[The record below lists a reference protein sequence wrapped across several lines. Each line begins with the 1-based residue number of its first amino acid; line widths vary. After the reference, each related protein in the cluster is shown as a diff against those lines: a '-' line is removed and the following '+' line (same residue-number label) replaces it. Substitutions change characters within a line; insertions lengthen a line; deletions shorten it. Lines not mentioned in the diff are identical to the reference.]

1 MATVQVQVNQVG
13 SATAEGIIRNQR
25 VLMDRPEAKGGD
37 DRTFLIHKKGRL
49 FSLFSNPDY
58 S

>member
-13 SATAEGIIRNQR
+13 SATAEGIIRNHR
-25 VLMDRPEAKGGD
+25 VLIDRPEAKGGD

-49 FSLFSNPDY
+49 FSLFSAGL
-58 S
+58 